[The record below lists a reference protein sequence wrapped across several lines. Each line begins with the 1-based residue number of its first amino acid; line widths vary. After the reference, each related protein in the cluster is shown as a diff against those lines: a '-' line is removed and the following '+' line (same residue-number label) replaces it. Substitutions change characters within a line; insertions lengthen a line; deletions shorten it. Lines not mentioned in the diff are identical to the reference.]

1 MKFSIAVMPG
11 DGVGPEVTAE
21 ALKVLDAVSS
31 RFGHVFDL
39 SYGRVGGNAI
49 DDFGTAL
56 PDETAAMSESTDAV
70 LFGAVGGPKWDS
82 PDAKTRPEDGMLALR
97 KGMKVFANL
106 RPVKVYPSPHQ
117 FEPDQTA
124 SSQGCRRAYR
134 PGADRWA
141 VFRTAQEALADVTW
155 PPRSGHPPVLRT
167 RDRAHSARCL

>member
-106 RPVKVYPSPHQ
+106 RPVKVYPSLINSSPIKPHLLKGVDVLIVRELTGGLY
-117 FEPDQTA
+117 FARPKRRWQT
-124 SSQGCRRAYR
+124 SRGRR
-134 PGADRWA
+134 GVD
-141 VFRTAQEALADVTW
+141 T
-155 PPRSGHPPVLRT
+155 LRYSE
-167 RDRAHSARCL
+167 REIERILARCL